1 MITDVELMPLLKER
15 IHIKTADFD
24 YTPLLGEREYG
35 MKKLKDNLNYQNEV
49 TDKINDIVGYLIVYG
64 DVVKLF
70 YPVKFDVPFNR
81 IIEDKVLN
89 LHELLNS
96 IFEKSFQVK
105 DTDEINKETL
115 KKISQ
120 KAKNHQGFDQFIAL
134 IQQKTKRPKHF
145 QHLLIFLN
153 KCLLRTS

>member
-1 MITDVELMPLLKER
+1 M
-15 IHIKTADFD
+15 
-24 YTPLLGEREYG
+24 
-35 MKKLKDNLNYQNEV
+35 
-49 TDKINDIVGYLIVYG
+49 TDKINDIVGYLIVNG
-64 DVVKLF
+64 DVVK
-70 YPVKFDVPFNR
+70 PTVVKFDVPFNR

-89 LHELLNS
+89 LHKLLNS
-96 IFEKSFQVK
+96 TFEKSFQVK
-105 DTDEINKETL
+105 DTNEINKETL

-120 KAKNHQGFDQFIAL
+120 KAKNHQGFDQFMAL